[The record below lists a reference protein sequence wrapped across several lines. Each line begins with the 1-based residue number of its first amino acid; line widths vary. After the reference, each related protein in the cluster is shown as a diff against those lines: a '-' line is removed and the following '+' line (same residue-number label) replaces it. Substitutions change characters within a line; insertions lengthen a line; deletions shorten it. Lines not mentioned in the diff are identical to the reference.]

1 MFNILDLVIIAVI
14 VLSALFAAWRGFTR
28 ETLSIGAWVGAAIA
42 MFLVG
47 EKAVPLA
54 TPYIEHP
61 MIAKIAAYAAVFVI
75 ALIPLAY
82 ISYRISE
89 SVRDSFVGPVDRLLG
104 LVFGIARGLVVVGI
118 GFLVF
123 TSLVGESRLPD
134 WFKEARLR
142 PLMESSGNL
151 IASLLPERKDVEN
164 AVKEQVDPIIGGRKQ
179 PVAEPEAPAEEPAPE
194 RPAPPPKPKPA
205 KPAEEAPAAKPVKT
219 EPKPRPAK
227 PAETATAEKAIKVE
241 PKPKPAKAAARVEK
255 ADEASAPRAA
265 KATPKAKPEPRSNPD
280 AETDGQGYGERERD
294 ALDQLIGSATASPAK
309 KPSGD

>member
-47 EKAVPLA
+47 ERAVPLA
-54 TPYIEHP
+54 ASYIEHP

-123 TSLVGESRLPD
+123 TSLVGQSRLPD

-151 IASLLPERKDVEN
+151 IASLLPERSEVEN
-164 AVKEQVDPIIGGRKQ
+164 AVKDQVDPVIGGSRKR
-179 PVAEPEAPAEEPAPE
+179 PAEPEEPVEEPADALPAE
-194 RPAPPPKPKPA
+194 QPAPPPKPKPA
-205 KPAEEAPAAKPVKT
+205 KSSDEAPAAKPVKT
-219 EPKPRPAK
+219 EPKAK
-227 PAETATAEKAIKVE
+227 PTPKPTEEAAAKPKAD
-241 PKPKPAKAAARVEK
+241 PKPKPAKVET
-255 ADEASAPRAA
+255 ADDTTTPRAA
-265 KATPKAKPEPRSNPD
+265 KATPKAKPEPKPK
-280 AETDGQGYGERERD
+280 TDGETGSQGYGERERD

-309 KPSGD
+309 KPSAD

>member
-28 ETLSIGAWVGAAIA
+28 ETLSIGAWVGAAVV
-42 MFLVG
+42 MFMFG
-47 EKAVPLA
+47 ENAVPLVA
-54 TPYIEHP
+54 PYIEHP
-61 MIAKIAAYAAVFVI
+61 MVAKIAAFAAVFLI

-123 TSLVGESRLPD
+123 TSLVGPSRLPD

-151 IASLLPERKDVEN
+151 IAALLPEREAVEN
-164 AVKEQVDPIIGGRKQ
+164 AVKDVEPMIGGKKKAQ
-179 PVAEPEAPAEEPAPE
+179 PDEVPAEDEPVDEPAEEPAPE
-194 RPAPPPKPKPA
+194 PAPAKPAPKPKPA
-205 KPAEEAPAAKPVKT
+205 RPADEAPAPKPAKVVPKPSPVKPA
-219 EPKPRPAK
+219 PKS
-227 PAETATAEKAIKVE
+227 EKAEAAPAAEPRAVKAT
-241 PKPKPAKAAARVEK
+241 PKPKPA
-255 ADEASAPRAA
+255 
-265 KATPKAKPEPRSNPD
+265 PKAEPA
-280 AETDGQGYGERERD
+280 AETGGQGYGEKERD

-309 KPSGD
+309 TPAD